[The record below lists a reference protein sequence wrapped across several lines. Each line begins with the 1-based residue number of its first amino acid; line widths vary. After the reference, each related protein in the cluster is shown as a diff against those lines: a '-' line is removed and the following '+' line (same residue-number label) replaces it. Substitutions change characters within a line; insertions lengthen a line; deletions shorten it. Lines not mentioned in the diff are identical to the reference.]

1 VRGRDE
7 ADRVPITLV
16 ARNEKRKF
24 ALVETVKAQKCRCRS
39 ARHEGV
45 GSEVEKSGHELTA
58 IRQRHPSEAQRLR
71 AADDETTRAD
81 PAAQR
86 GARQADRHD
95 LGAAEDLMLSR
106 GEFSE
111 TEIDA
116 LHEEEFDEGVSHP

>member
-1 VRGRDE
+1 M
-7 ADRVPITLV
+7 
-16 ARNEKRKF
+16 
-24 ALVETVKAQKCRCRS
+24 
-39 ARHEGV
+39 
-45 GSEVEKSGHELTA
+45 TA

-86 GARQADRHD
+86 GARQAGRHD

-106 GEFSE
+106 SEFSE

-116 LHEEEFDEGVSHP
+116 LHEDEFDEGVSHP